1 MELNYKLLG
10 KGKSVVILHGLF
22 GMLDNWI
29 TFGKSLSE
37 NYAVFLIDQRNHG
50 NSPHSE
56 NHSYTLMAEDVY
68 QFCLKHQLHQI
79 TLIGHSM
86 GGKTAMKF
94 ALMYPELV
102 ETLIV
107 IDIGVKQYSGGHE
120 TIFRALRQMD
130 LDAIHSRSE
139 AESFLSEAITEV
151 GVRQFLLKNL
161 TRDTFGKYHWKFNLQ
176 ALFEHYNETLAPIT
190 STHTFDGKTLFIR
203 GGNSGYIQ
211 DKDWDDITTLFPL
224 AQLHTIANAG
234 HWVHADQP
242 QLLLELVRKE
252 IK

>member
-94 ALMYPELV
+94 AMRV
-102 ETLIV
+102 
-107 IDIGVKQYSGGHE
+107 S
-120 TIFRALRQMD
+120 
-130 LDAIHSRSE
+130 
-139 AESFLSEAITEV
+139 
-151 GVRQFLLKNL
+151 
-161 TRDTFGKYHWKFNLQ
+161 
-176 ALFEHYNETLAPIT
+176 
-190 STHTFDGKTLFIR
+190 
-203 GGNSGYIQ
+203 
-211 DKDWDDITTLFPL
+211 
-224 AQLHTIANAG
+224 
-234 HWVHADQP
+234 
-242 QLLLELVRKE
+242 
-252 IK
+252 